1 MKKILKTLLVSI
13 MLIANISCSE
23 EGFEISGKVE
33 SAPHIGFKCW
43 FLVDSASGRYY
54 ELVSSD
60 ELLLQEGKKVKARV
74 VDYTESKTICNVGD
88 KVKILAY
95 KFLN

>member
-1 MKKILKTLLVSI
+1 MKKILKTLLISI

-23 EGFEISGKVE
+23 EGFEISGKVQ
-33 SAPHIGFKCW
+33 SAPHLSFKCW
-43 FLVDSASGRYY
+43 FLVDTASGRYY
-54 ELVSSD
+54 ELVTND
-60 ELLLQEGKKVKARV
+60 ELLLQEGKKVKVRV
-74 VDYTESKTICNVGD
+74 INTDSKTICNVGD